1 MFYLHERNNKKWK
14 YKKYFDSL
22 IQDNT
27 NHVVR
32 WGEADRE
39 ILKGS
44 WLAPHIANL
53 QKEVEDDYNL
63 IQKEC
68 PAETRGEYTL
78 DEYKQAWAFADQQF
92 LAIEKGG
99 HVTHAL
105 VPFLNYLNYHDDTS
119 TFTRFDAEK
128 NGLQLIAGRR
138 IARGE
143 EISLRA
149 VSDGQDY
156 FLMKKGGVMGRRA
169 TRVPLTITL
178 S

>member
-22 IQDNT
+22 CQDNT

-44 WLAPHIANL
+44 WLAPHIAGL
-53 QKEVEDDYNL
+53 QKEVEEDYNL

-68 PAETRGEYTL
+68 PAETRGEFTL

-92 LAIEKGG
+92 
-99 HVTHAL
+99 
-105 VPFLNYLNYHDDTS
+105 
-119 TFTRFDAEK
+119 
-128 NGLQLIAGRR
+128 
-138 IARGE
+138 
-143 EISLRA
+143 
-149 VSDGQDY
+149 
-156 FLMKKGGVMGRRA
+156 
-169 TRVPLTITL
+169 
-178 S
+178 